1 MHFLFICAAS
11 SSASN
16 IEGNDTVWSRTWIA
30 HWFLGAWLNYPFTL
44 IWSFAGCASY
54 GTFNVSCACVLI
66 THRGGIYNCVRQN
79 ARATK
84 SEDVIW
90 SILLNISFCFMALVC
105 AFCQREPDESKKA
118 GDLLIWSRTVI
129 VKTAHEE
136 KMKQLVFLCK
146 NVWHRWK
153 SARFLSRWVYSQFC
167 GCNSK
172 WLGVWKSTMED
183 VCVLNLWFP
192 AGMSCVLIC

>member
-66 THRGGIYNCVRQN
+66 THRGGIYNHVRQN

-90 SILLNISFCFMALVC
+90 SILLNISFCFMALAC
-105 AFCQREPDESKKA
+105 AFCQREPDESKKQVICSFGHGQSFWKLRIKKKWNNCYFCA
-118 GDLLIWSRTVI
+118 RTCDTGESQRGFWV
-129 VKTAHEE
+129 VGFTASSVVVTVNGLEFE
-136 KMKQLVFLCK
+136 KVQ
-146 NVWHRWK
+146 WK
-153 SARFLSRWVYSQFC
+153 MLACRICGSQRVRPLF
-167 GCNSK
+167 
-172 WLGVWKSTMED
+172 
-183 VCVLNLWFP
+183 
-192 AGMSCVLIC
+192 